1 MARLLEDIEP
11 GTPVYMNESHVGSI
25 RGVFAE
31 GDARLAEYVLVEWTE
46 RAEDVLVPTKEI
58 ATLEAKGVVLMGE
71 DPQAYVA
78 IPAFNAAN
86 YPTIRRLR

>member
-1 MARLLEDIEP
+1 MARLLEEIDP
-11 GTPVYMNESHVGSI
+11 GTPVYLNELRIGAV

-31 GDARLAEYVLVEWTE
+31 GNARLAEYLLVEWSE
-46 RAEDVLVPTKEI
+46 RGENVLVPTKEI

-78 IPAFNAAN
+78 IPAFSEAN